1 MSQAELTTLL
11 NQGYRYALALVH
23 DKHQAEDILQDA
35 WLGVLQANGPHQKA
49 YLFKAIRSRYLNQN
63 KRAQLVPMVPL
74 DPNETINDETQPP
87 ENILLEIDELEAH
100 LEVLRPVERETLFL
114 FAVEGY
120 TAEEIAQYSGN
131 PRGTVLSLIHRARQK
146 LKSSISSQQEDKH
159 GEY

>member
-35 WLGVLQANGPHQKA
+35 WLGVLQARGPHQKA

-74 DPNETINDETQPP
+74 EPNETIYDETQPP

-146 LKSSISSQQEDKH
+146 LKSSISSQQEVKH

>member
-1 MSQAELTTLL
+1 MSQADLTTLL
-11 NQGYRYALALVH
+11 NQGYRYALALAH
-23 DKHQAEDILQDA
+23 DRHQAEDLLQDA
-35 WLGVLQANGPHQKA
+35 WLGVLQAGGSHHKA

-63 KRAQLVPMVPL
+63 KRDQLVPMVPL
-74 DPNETINDETQPP
+74 ESNETINDETQPP

-120 TAEEIAQYSGN
+120 TAKEIAQYSGN
-131 PRGTVLSLIHRARQK
+131 PRGTVLSLIHRARKK
-146 LKSSISSQQEDKH
+146 LKSSISSQQEVKH